1 MPRSVNR
8 LVIGISGAS
17 GADIGISLLEIL
29 RDLRDWESHLVISR
43 GGERTIALEA
53 RYDAGHVRELANK
66 FYPCDDTGAAIA
78 SGTFKTA
85 GMIIA
90 PCSMKTLAGIACGYS
105 ENLLLRAADVTI
117 KEGRPLV
124 LVVRESPLSAIHLKN
139 MLELARMGVAIM
151 PAMLSYYN
159 KPRDLDDM
167 TRHIAAKS
175 LDRFGIEVKG
185 FKRWGE

>member
-43 GGERTIALEA
+43 G
-53 RYDAGHVRELANK
+53 
-66 FYPCDDTGAAIA
+66 
-78 SGTFKTA
+78 TFKTA

-105 ENLLLRAADVTI
+105 DNLLLRAADVTI
-117 KEGRPLV
+117 KEGRPLA

-139 MLELARMGVAIM
+139 MLELARMGGGDYA
-151 PAMLSYYN
+151 
-159 KPRDLDDM
+159 RDLDDM